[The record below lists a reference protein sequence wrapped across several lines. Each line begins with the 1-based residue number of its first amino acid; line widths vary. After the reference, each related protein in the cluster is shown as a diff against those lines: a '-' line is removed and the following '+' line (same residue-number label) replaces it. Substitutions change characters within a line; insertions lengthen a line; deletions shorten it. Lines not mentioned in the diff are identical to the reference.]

1 MKCSWALHDV
11 NLNGAGPLEILQY
24 RTTHSGLNS
33 RMWRKLRYGGLTI
46 NYTQIN
52 PLCLR
57 ANYSSTCM
65 FSSRELTT
73 RIKIEMVKS
82 DCLGESHIGIAGEVI
97 QIPFWRMYLQV
108 DRALKKKKKIMCTNL
123 EVLCLLMLQRLSIF
137 NHSNIFLSSSRE
149 HLLSYLTLE
158 NDFSNN

>member
-1 MKCSWALHDV
+1 MTLEQHGLELHGSTFMWISSINMYYSWF
-11 NLNGAGPLEILQY
+11 NLQIGNHGC
-24 RTTHSGLNS
+24 
-33 RMWRKLRYGGLTI
+33 GGLTI

-57 ANYSSTCM
+57 ANCSSTCM

-97 QIPFWRMYLQV
+97 QIPF
-108 DRALKKKKKIMCTNL
+108 
-123 EVLCLLMLQRLSIF
+123 
-137 NHSNIFLSSSRE
+137 
-149 HLLSYLTLE
+149 
-158 NDFSNN
+158 